1 MLFCI
6 TVLGLVG
13 CNGEQQNSST
23 GIPECDQYINAIDKL
38 SKNLPENKRAIYN
51 TDLKQFKELAKQ
63 KPEEAKANCKT
74 AYESIPPQY
83 R

>member
-6 TVLGLVG
+6 TTLGLMG
-13 CNGEQQNSST
+13 CNGEKQNAST
-23 GIPECDQYINAIDKL
+23 GIPECDQYINAIEKL
-38 SKNLPENKRAIYN
+38 SKNVPEEKREVYN

-74 AYESIPPQY
+74 AYDSIPPQY